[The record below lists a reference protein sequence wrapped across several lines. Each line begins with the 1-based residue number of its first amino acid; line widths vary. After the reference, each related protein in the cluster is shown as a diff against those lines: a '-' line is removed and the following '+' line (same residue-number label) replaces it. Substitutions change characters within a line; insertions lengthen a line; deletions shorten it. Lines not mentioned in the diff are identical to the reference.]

1 MPNIANVI
9 IMRHLDRMLQQSIA
23 GVFKI
28 VFQTAGFMILKSI
41 DCIPYNKC
49 KILILPV
56 ISFNQ
61 ISIDKCFL
69 TSHSLPLLPFLFSMG
84 DWGGF
89 KKHLSLGIPEPL
101 ANLSI
106 WNSPFRIMKEQ
117 GRKRMVCDQ
126 DNFYS
131 FHLN

>member
-9 IMRHLDRMLQQSIA
+9 IMRHLDRMLVTVDHCR
-23 GVFKI
+23 GVQNC
-28 VFQTAGFMILKSI
+28 VSDSTGFMLLKSFRRSFKKME

-61 ISIDKCFL
+61 ISIIDKCFL
-69 TSHSLPLLPFLFSMG
+69 TSHSLLLLPFLFSMG

-89 KKHLSLGIPEPL
+89 KKH
-101 ANLSI
+101 
-106 WNSPFRIMKEQ
+106 
-117 GRKRMVCDQ
+117 
-126 DNFYS
+126 
-131 FHLN
+131 